1 MEKQA
6 DVYTLTGLYQLKN
19 MMILSST
26 NSWGMMQEILEEEE
40 MRARERIIKK
50 EQEDSV
56 RGEETISSNPAIL
69 NVLNE

>member
-1 MEKQA
+1 
-6 DVYTLTGLYQLKN
+6 
-19 MMILSST
+19 MILSST

-56 RGEETISSNPAIL
+56 RGEETINPLSSNPAIL
-69 NVLNE
+69 NE

>member
-1 MEKQA
+1 MGKQA

-40 MRARERIIKK
+40 MRVKERTLKK
-50 EQEDSV
+50 EEKEALDAEV
-56 RGEETISSNPAIL
+56 KKLLAE
-69 NVLNE
+69 

>member
-1 MEKQA
+1 
-6 DVYTLTGLYQLKN
+6 

-56 RGEETISSNPAIL
+56 RGEETINPLSSNPAIL
-69 NVLNE
+69 NE

>member
-69 NVLNE
+69 NE